1 MKLKKGYILLPL
13 AGGICIIIFFHWS
26 KGWLTL
32 PQAIASMVFFTFLL
46 VAIIEALS
54 ILKKIL
60 AGISIKPKKE
70 IPPYLQK
77 QKVAKREQKL
87 FPRPKKRGY
96 EFSLRSVVSP

>member
-32 PQAIASMVFFTFLL
+32 PQAIASMVFFTFILIVL
-46 VAIIEALS
+46 VEVLS
-54 ILKKIL
+54 IIKKIV
-60 AGISIKPKKE
+60 ASPKKE

-77 QKVAKREQKL
+77 QKVAKREKKL
-87 FPRPKKRGY
+87 FPVPEKRGY
-96 EFSLRSVVSP
+96 E